1 MVRVKAA
8 ETPRPVWPPAGGE
21 KDSEAACLRVWRML
35 PDAPAFLAAP
45 LRAVFP
51 QVCVWWGGPDFP
63 WAERTPSNAF
73 SSRKSR
79 ERGGPKTMSL

>member
-51 QVCVWWGGPDFP
+51 QVCVCGGEGLISPGLS
-63 WAERTPSNAF
+63 TLLQMPSRPGRAG
-73 SSRKSR
+73 SEEALK
-79 ERGGPKTMSL
+79 P